1 MPLRLRPVVNP
12 HISPDPETESGLPA
26 RFLERGWNPG
36 PTCESCARTK
46 NEHLRLRGRLQ
57 LPPHLRLDRHHHL
70 KAISEAFALCRFFG
84 AAAGRHPRGA
94 LRPPPTGLQG
104 PCGRSIFRTK
114 GEYAV
119 AAALRRKP
127 GASRAVAAGSQLQGA
142 VGRPQRS
149 VAQPDQAN
157 QRPQA
162 RSARRLPSAIAATVT
177 RPSRR
182 RPPAA
187 NVVFLRKRCR
197 PGFRSRAE
205 RRVALPRRAAPRG
218 WREKPTV
225 MLVDADDSPARR
237 MPKAV
242 AGQRYLRVQHAPRS
256 ASKPVPLDAS
266 FRTGTSPLRWTL
278 SPKSGLSGSQRSFP
292 PARRVQRA
300 VPGADLEL

>member
-36 PTCESCARTK
+36 PTCESCVRTK

-114 GEYAV
+114 GEYEV

-127 GASRAVAAGSQLQGA
+127 GASRAVAAGSQLQGGGRTTAA
-142 VGRPQRS
+142 V
-149 VAQPDQAN
+149 
-157 QRPQA
+157 
-162 RSARRLPSAIAATVT
+162 
-177 RPSRR
+177 
-182 RPPAA
+182 
-187 NVVFLRKRCR
+187 
-197 PGFRSRAE
+197 
-205 RRVALPRRAAPRG
+205 RRAARPGQPATAGAFRLQAAERHCRHRHEAEPQAPAC
-218 WREKPTV
+218 RERSV
-225 MLVDADDSPARR
+225 SP
-237 MPKAV
+237 
-242 AGQRYLRVQHAPRS
+242 
-256 ASKPVPLDAS
+256 
-266 FRTGTSPLRWTL
+266 
-278 SPKSGLSGSQRSFP
+278 
-292 PARRVQRA
+292 
-300 VPGADLEL
+300 